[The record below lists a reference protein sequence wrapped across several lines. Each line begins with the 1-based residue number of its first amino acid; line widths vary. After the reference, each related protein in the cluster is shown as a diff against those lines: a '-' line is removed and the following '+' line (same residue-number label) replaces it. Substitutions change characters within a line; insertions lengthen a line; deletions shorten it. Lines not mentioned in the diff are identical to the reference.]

1 MWVTAKECVGL
12 PGLPA
17 MEHNI
22 RNRLTKAAGSN
33 VDWLRR
39 REGTKAIEYHI
50 DCLPKAAQEIVLERH
65 FKKLMEEKVLPGS
78 VRVPVKRKMDTDS
91 VEVTEAYR
99 G

>member
-1 MWVTAKECVGL
+1 MYVVAKELVGI
-12 PGLPA
+12 PCMPA
-17 MEHNI
+17 TEKGI
-22 RNRLTKAAGSN
+22 REALRRFAQGQ
-33 VDWLRR
+33 DDCFRR

-78 VRVPVKRKMDTDS
+78 VRVPVKRKIDTDS